1 MIPSISIFGPN
12 PNFNFKCI
20 TLHSLTLTPTTHSLS
35 LSAYI
40 YPSSSFSSFSVL
52 ISLSVAL
59 NHRRESEC
67 KAIVFFS
74 DKVFILIACI
84 IALMQSTFPFA
95 LWFSAFCNLECL
107 FLDLFHSS
115 TLFYV
120 FLFKSVWDKIVTY
133 LIKIISG
140 CFVSDYLY
148 SYYLIYTEWN
158 VVDCGDL

>member
-95 LWFSAFCNLECL
+95 LWFSAFFFFFCNLACL
-107 FLDLFHSS
+107 FLDLFNSTTLYFLICVTLLPTSS
-115 TLFYV
+115 
-120 FLFKSVWDKIVTY
+120 KSYLDVLY
-133 LIKIISG
+133 LI
-140 CFVSDYLY
+140 
-148 SYYLIYTEWN
+148 IYIRTTWSILNEM
-158 VVDCGDL
+158 